1 MTTLKSDL
9 LARCFKRLQKE
20 FDVRI
25 LNEHSFALFLT
36 PDEPEMI
43 MLVDSEQ
50 TDAVA
55 ICVAVNSP
63 NAPAVAVICLTVVD
77 TVPAVIGDPFYL
89 DGNNKLSFGVD
100 AYEKLTN
107 ETVGSENR
115 ILH

>member
-25 LNEHSFALFLT
+25 LNENSFALFLT

-43 MLVDSEQ
+43 LLVDSEQ

-63 NAPAVAVICLTVVD
+63 NAPAVAVVCLSIVD
-77 TVPAVIGDPFYL
+77 IVPAVIGDPFYL
-89 DGNNKLSFGVD
+89 DGNNRLSFGSD
-100 AYEKLTN
+100 AYEKLTH
-107 ETVGSENR
+107 ETIGNENR
-115 ILH
+115 TLH